1 MIDGTENMKCNE
13 NKACTS
19 SKNCSKPETR
29 RLDRILSNFG
39 YGSRSEIRKLVKDG
53 AIKVDGS
60 IIKDASLHVKP
71 ENNKIEVNGKQL
83 HYRKF
88 IYVMMNKPAGVISAT
103 YDNKL
108 KTAIDLL
115 PDEFSCFDLFPA
127 GRLDIDTE
135 GMLLLTNNGQL
146 AHELLSPKK
155 HVPKRYY
162 ALIDGIVTEEDI
174 KLFGE
179 GVILDDGYKTMPAE
193 LKIIT
198 KSRENHF
205 NEADDSIENVDCTMK
220 DQFINGARYSEIE
233 LVLHEGK
240 FHQVKRMFEATSKK
254 VTYLKRIQM
263 GGLKLDETL
272 KPGECRELTSEELDL
287 LKRRL

>member
-1 MIDGTENMKCNE
+1 MAGM
-13 NKACTS
+13 
-19 SKNCSKPETR
+19 
-29 RLDRILSNFG
+29 RLDRLLSNFG
-39 YGSRSEIRKLVKDG
+39 YGSRSEIRKLIKNS
-53 AIKVDGS
+53 AIRVDGS
-60 IIKDASLHVKP
+60 IMKDASLHVEP
-71 ENNKIEVNGKQL
+71 ENSKIEVNGELL
-83 HYRKF
+83 HYRQF
-88 IYVMMNKPAGVISAT
+88 IYIMMNKPAGVISAT

-135 GMLLLTNNGQL
+135 GMLLLTNDGQL

-162 ALIDGIVTEEDI
+162 ALIDGIVADEDV

-193 LKIIT
+193 LEIIT
-198 KSRENHF
+198 KSRGNHF
-205 NEADDSIENVDCTMK
+205 NEADDSIEKVDCTMK
-220 DQFINGARYSEIE
+220 DQFINEARYSEIE

-240 FHQVKRMFEATSKK
+240 FHQVKRMFEATGKK
-254 VTYLKRIQM
+254 VIYLKRIQM
-263 GGLKLDETL
+263 GGLKLDEAL
-272 KPGECRELTSEELDL
+272 EPGRCRELTADEVNL
-287 LKRRL
+287 LKCRS